1 MIEVIVGSAIL
12 AFIVAI
18 ALGGLS
24 GLRKTTVL
32 DSAAE
37 NGISLLSEARAKT
50 LSSEDQ
56 TVYGVH
62 FETSQMVLF
71 KGLIYSATD
80 PGNKTTVLHSE
91 VEISNIALNGG
102 GSEVIFQRLT
112 GDTIQYGTVTFRLKV
127 DFAQNRTITIGQSGD
142 ISL

>member
-1 MIEVIVGSAIL
+1 MEIIVGSAII
-12 AFIVAI
+12 AFIVVI

-24 GLRKTTVL
+24 GLKKTTVL

-37 NGISLLSEARAKT
+37 SGISLLSEARAKT

-62 FETSQMVLF
+62 FETSQIVLF
-71 KGLIYSATD
+71 KGLSYSPTD
-80 PGNKTTVLHSE
+80 PGNQTTVLHSE

-112 GDTIQYGTVTFRLKV
+112 GDTLQYGTVTFRLKV
-127 DFAQNRTITIGQSGD
+127 DSAQNRTITIGQSGD